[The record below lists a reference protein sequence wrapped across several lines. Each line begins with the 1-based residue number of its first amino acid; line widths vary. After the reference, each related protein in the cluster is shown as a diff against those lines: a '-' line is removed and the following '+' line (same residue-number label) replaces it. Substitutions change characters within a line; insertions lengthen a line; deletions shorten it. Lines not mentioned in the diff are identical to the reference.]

1 MQTKL
6 KRISENIMYM
16 PANHETDRPILAI
29 ISGSKSSLIID
40 SGNSSKHARLFL
52 GELKKHNITN
62 QKYLVITHW
71 HWDHIFGINEMNLI
85 TVANEKTQ
93 NEIIKIKNYE
103 WTKEALDKR
112 VKEKIEIPFCAEMIK
127 KEFENFNDINITC
140 ADIVFNNRIVIDLGG
155 INCVIENVGGDH
167 SSDSTVIYVE
177 EEKVLFLGDC
187 LCPDIYAE
195 KESYD
200 IDTLL
205 SLLNKLESY
214 EADQYIESH
223 WKPVNKEAFLSY
235 INEMKEIAN
244 IVKRHD
250 GMIDKI
256 KDGVKEKL
264 NRKLTQ
270 DDYELIKHFINGLG

>member
-16 PANHETDRPILAI
+16 PAIHETDRPILAI

-40 SGNSSKHARLFL
+40 SGNSSQHARLFL
-52 GELKKHNITN
+52 NELKKHNITN
-62 QKYLVITHW
+62 EKYVVITHW

-85 TVANEKTQ
+85 TIANEKTQ
-93 NEIIKIKNYE
+93 NEIIKMKNYE
-103 WTKEALDKR
+103 WTTEALDKR

-140 ADIVFNNRIVIDLGG
+140 ADIVFNNRIIIDLGD
-155 INCVIENVGGDH
+155 INCIIENVGGDH
-167 SSDSTVIYVE
+167 SSDSTVIYVQ

-187 LCPDIYAE
+187 LCPDIYTE

-200 IDTLL
+200 IDTLF
-205 SLLNKLESY
+205 SLLNKLECY
-214 EADQYIESH
+214 DADQYIESH
-223 WKPVNKEAFLSY
+223 WKPVNKEEFLSY

-244 IVKRHD
+244 IVKRYD

-270 DDYELIKHFINGLG
+270 DDYELIKHFINGF